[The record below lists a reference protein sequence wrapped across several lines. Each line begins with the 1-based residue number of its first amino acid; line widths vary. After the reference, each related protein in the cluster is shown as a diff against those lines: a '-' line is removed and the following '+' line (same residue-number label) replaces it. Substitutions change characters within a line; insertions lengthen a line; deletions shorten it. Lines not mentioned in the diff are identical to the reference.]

1 VSNHVGTR
9 SQPRPRLGAPGA
21 EQVER
26 ALATVREAPG
36 ILLGLRLADDLLTA
50 VAGAG
55 PSGVELLDAAAHDA
69 GDQLTAIAAVRALG
83 LLRSAGGEEA
93 LVDLVASGPRYLRE
107 HAAAALGEG
116 TMSPGAVAPL
126 VAMVARGGFGGM
138 VAQQTLERWGAQR
151 PDAVGVA
158 LSAAAAVADRPD
170 ARARLVETLGLV
182 PGPAVAATLA
192 RHALDTA
199 EAPAV
204 RAAAVAAL
212 GDRRGGHPAVLPALA
227 GLAAGD
233 DLLAAVARTALHDVG
248 GRAVVPRPGTAPRDG
263 LTVVQLFLHA
273 DLDAELTNA
282 GRGDN
287 GGIATLLV
295 QLGDALV
302 AGADVS
308 RVVTLSR
315 GGPSDGTAGAD
326 HLAAPGH
333 HFARVPLWGTP
344 PHQAHAWPLRVAAR
358 RGIRRILRAAMP
370 VDVLHLRMADVGSMV
385 AAEAAR
391 ELGIPVVFTLAPDPH
406 ALVAARE
413 AAGTLDRASFGE
425 ADHVE
430 HLVLRDRLVRGLAD
444 EAAHLV
450 LFPRPDIER
459 DVGALLGVDLAD
471 PTLNATV
478 VAEGVDLAAIDRA
491 RTAVAT
497 HDPHRAPPPHLAD
510 LDDLLSTLP
519 EERRHLPLAV
529 TVGRLHPVKG
539 VATLVETWAQ
549 RRDLGERCNLLVVG
563 GALDAPSVDEAGE
576 LDRIA
581 AAVPPEQAAARG
593 LLLAGHRPHAGVAVW
608 LAAARLGRPGLA
620 APDGV
625 YVSASLKEEFGI
637 AILEAMSAGLV
648 VVAPDAGGPAT
659 YVDEGVTGVL
669 ADTTSPA
676 ALAEALTRALDLA
689 SDADAVA
696 LADLARSG
704 LRDRFGIDT
713 MASALARVYASV
725 STPTAPA
732 TPLAALPG
740 GGR

>member
-1 VSNHVGTR
+1 
-9 SQPRPRLGAPGA
+9 
-21 EQVER
+21 
-26 ALATVREAPG
+26 
-36 ILLGLRLADDLLTA
+36 
-50 VAGAG
+50 
-55 PSGVELLDAAAHDA
+55 
-69 GDQLTAIAAVRALG
+69 
-83 LLRSAGGEEA
+83 
-93 LVDLVASGPRYLRE
+93 
-107 HAAAALGEG
+107 
-116 TMSPGAVAPL
+116 
-126 VAMVARGGFGGM
+126 
-138 VAQQTLERWGAQR
+138 
-151 PDAVGVA
+151 
-158 LSAAAAVADRPD
+158 
-170 ARARLVETLGLV
+170 
-182 PGPAVAATLA
+182 
-192 RHALDTA
+192 
-199 EAPAV
+199 
-204 RAAAVAAL
+204 
-212 GDRRGGHPAVLPALA
+212 
-227 GLAAGD
+227 
-233 DLLAAVARTALHDVG
+233 
-248 GRAVVPRPGTAPRDG
+248 
-263 LTVVQLFLHA
+263 
-273 DLDAELTNA
+273 
-282 GRGDN
+282 
-287 GGIATLLV
+287 
-295 QLGDALV
+295 
-302 AGADVS
+302 
-308 RVVTLSR
+308 
-315 GGPSDGTAGAD
+315 
-326 HLAAPGH
+326 
-333 HFARVPLWGTP
+333 
-344 PHQAHAWPLRVAAR
+344 
-358 RGIRRILRAAMP
+358 
-370 VDVLHLRMADVGSMV
+370 
-385 AAEAAR
+385 
-391 ELGIPVVFTLAPDPH
+391 
-406 ALVAARE
+406 
-413 AAGTLDRASFGE
+413 
-425 ADHVE
+425 
-430 HLVLRDRLVRGLAD
+430 VRGLAD

-549 RRDLGERCNLLVVG
+549 RRELGERCNLLVVG
-563 GALDAPSVDEAGE
+563 GALDAPNVDEAGE

-732 TPLAALPG
+732 TRHAALPG